1 MTEPTP
7 ETPRTGST
15 TASEGTAAGTATSP
29 ESAAD
34 RYADR
39 YGRSRGGRTNL
50 RRWGAA
56 LTAVVVL
63 AGIGVAYL
71 GWKQFGPKDIESE
84 QLGYTVIDDSS
95 VELRIRLTRADP
107 TQPVVCVVRAMAR
120 DLTEVGRREV
130 VVEPSGEE
138 ETVRVDTVIE
148 TSEPPSSAAIYTC
161 TDNVPGYLRTG

>member
-7 ETPRTGST
+7 ETPHTG
-15 TASEGTAAGTATSP
+15 ATAATGGPDTGTATTP
-29 ESAAD
+29 ETAAD

-39 YGRSRGGRTNL
+39 YGHTRGGRSNL

-56 LTAVVVL
+56 LTVAVVL

-71 GWKQFGPKDIESE
+71 GWRQFGPKDIESE

-95 VELRIRLTRADP
+95 VELRLRLTRADP
-107 TQPVVCVVRAMAR
+107 TRPVVCVVRAMAR

-130 VVEPSGEE
+130 VVEPSPGE
-138 ETVRVDTVIE
+138 ETVKVSTVIE
-148 TSEPPSSAAIYTC
+148 TGEPPSSAAIYTC
-161 TDNVPGYLRTG
+161 TDDVPGYLKQ

>member
-7 ETPRTGST
+7 ETPRTD
-15 TASEGTAAGTATSP
+15 ATAASRGPAAGAATTP

-39 YGRSRGGRTNL
+39 YGRGRGGRPDL
-50 RRWGAA
+50 RRWGLA
-56 LTAVVVL
+56 LTVVVVL

-71 GWKQFGPKDIESE
+71 GWRQFGPKDIESE
-84 QLGYTVIDDSS
+84 QLGYTVIDDSA

-107 TQPVVCVVRAMAR
+107 GRPVVCVVRAMAR

-130 VVEPSGEE
+130 VVEPSPGE
-138 ETVRVDTVIE
+138 ETVKVSTVIE

-161 TDNVPGYLRTG
+161 TDNVPGYLKTG